1 MCREKEG
8 EVGVWLPWSS
18 FARTVSTLCRVCRIT
33 LEESVRP
40 CPTANAGS
48 PEPRSPEPLPTDR
61 HGLTQSPQRGMGRYI
76 VFFLDSHTT
85 TIPTIHLIWTE
96 V

>member
-1 MCREKEG
+1 MGLRDCLIRVDLG
-8 EVGVWLPWSS
+8 HAPHMPR
-18 FARTVSTLCRVCRIT
+18 RTRLH
-33 LEESVRP
+33 RP
-40 CPTANAGS
+40 SNAQDASQRPDFQQPTRS